1 MGKIAFVFPGQGS
14 QTVGMGKSLAD
25 QHASIKDMLQQADE
39 RLDYSLT
46 DIMFNGPEEKLTLT
60 SNAQPALLAHSMA
73 VLKRFEE
80 EGIIPD
86 YTAGHSLGEY
96 SALAAAGAITYEDA
110 VWAVHERG
118 KLMEAAVPAGEGAM
132 AAVLG
137 MDRSELE
144 AAVSEIAANGHVVA
158 AANFNCPGQIV
169 ISGAKEG
176 VEQASALLKEKGAKR
191 VIPLNVSGPFHSPLM
206 EPAAEKL
213 RMVLE
218 EAHIQSS
225 RVPVIANVDAQ
236 PVTEAEAI
244 KENLVKQLYS
254 PVLWEDSVQV
264 MLDAGVDTFVEI
276 GSGTV
281 LSGLIKKV
289 NRRVRTFAVSDE
301 ESIVKAA
308 AALKEETQ

>member
-25 QHASIKDMLQQADE
+25 QHSSIKDMLQQADE

-144 AAVSEIAANGHVVA
+144 AAVSEIVANGHVVA

>member
-14 QTVGMGKSLAD
+14 QAVGMGKSLAEE
-25 QHASIKDMLQQADE
+25 HAAIKELLHQADE
-39 RLDYSLT
+39 RLGYSLT

-80 EGIIPD
+80 EGIVPD
-86 YTAGHSLGEY
+86 FTAGHSLGEY
-96 SALAAAGAITYEDA
+96 SALAAAGAITYENA

-118 KLMEAAVPAGEGAM
+118 NLMEAAVPAGEGAM

-137 MDRSELE
+137 MDRAELE
-144 AAVSEIAANGHVVA
+144 AAVAEVAANGHVVA

-213 RMVLE
+213 RTVLE
-218 EAHIQSS
+218 KANIQSS

-254 PVLWEDSVQV
+254 PVLWEDSVQAL
-264 MLDAGVDTFVEI
+264 LDAGVDTFVEI

-289 NRRVRTFAVSDE
+289 NRRVRTIAVSDE

>member
-14 QTVGMGKSLAD
+14 QAVGMGKSLAEE
-25 QHASIKDMLQQADE
+25 HASIKEMLQQADE
-39 RLDYSLT
+39 RLGYSLT

-80 EGIIPD
+80 EGIVPD
-86 YTAGHSLGEY
+86 FTAGHSLGEY

-118 KLMEAAVPAGEGAM
+118 NLMEAAVPAGEGAM

-137 MDRSELE
+137 MDRAELE
-144 AAVSEIAANGHVVA
+144 AAVAEVAANGHVVA

-213 RMVLE
+213 RTVLE
-218 EAHIQSS
+218 KANIQSS

-254 PVLWEDSVQV
+254 PVLWEDSVQAL
-264 MLDAGVDTFVEI
+264 LDAGVDTFVEI

-289 NRRVRTFAVSDE
+289 NRRVRTIAVSDE

>member
-25 QHASIKDMLQQADE
+25 QHAYIKDMLQQADE
-39 RLDYSLT
+39 RLGYSLT
-46 DIMFNGPEEKLTLT
+46 DIMFHGPEEKLTLT

-80 EGIIPD
+80 EGIVPD

-137 MDRSELE
+137 MDRSELQ
-144 AAVSEIAANGHVVA
+144 AAVAEIAANGHIVA

-176 VEQASALLKEKGAKR
+176 VEQASILLKEKGAKR
-191 VIPLNVSGPFHSPLM
+191 AIPLNVSGPFHSPLM

-218 EAHIQSS
+218 KADIQSS
-225 RVPVIANVDAQ
+225 RIPVIANVDAQ

-264 MLDAGVDTFVEI
+264 MLDAGVDTFIEI

-301 ESIVKAA
+301 ESIVKAT
-308 AALKEETQ
+308 AALKEEAQ